1 MFEDE
6 PSDIFYEDAVP
17 LSHDK
22 RNTKSATRYAEPEED
37 QKVSDAELTKDSFP
51 EVKPKVY
58 DHFPWKTSITKS
70 KQSFNVSL
78 LEQLE
83 EEEEP
88 REDEPRKFKLKK
100 DERDYFIESFKKMQE
115 LKLSKMSI

>member
-1 MFEDE
+1 MFEEE

-17 LSHDK
+17 LSQDK

-58 DHFPWKTSITKS
+58 DHFPRKTSITKS
-70 KQSFNVSL
+70 K
-78 LEQLE
+78 
-83 EEEEP
+83 
-88 REDEPRKFKLKK
+88 
-100 DERDYFIESFKKMQE
+100 
-115 LKLSKMSI
+115 